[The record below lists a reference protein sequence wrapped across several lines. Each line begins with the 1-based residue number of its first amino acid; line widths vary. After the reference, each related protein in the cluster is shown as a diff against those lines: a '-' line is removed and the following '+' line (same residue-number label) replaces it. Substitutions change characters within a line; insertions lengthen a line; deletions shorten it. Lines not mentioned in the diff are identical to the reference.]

1 MHDSPTHGTAVPSS
15 ARTPAVPGRG
25 RRAAR
30 LGTVAVA
37 TCGVLS
43 AGLFAAGGAQAADV
57 TDGAVAVEAAQAAAV
72 APATVT
78 VAAPVTVVAPQSTA
92 TTLRASRG
100 TLTKG
105 QRVRLSGVVTVGA
118 ARARL
123 AGARV
128 VLQSH
133 LAGRKWRTVT
143 TRRLSAKGTVTVD
156 LRPGVR
162 TYYRL
167 VLPAAATRR
176 SSASRTVR
184 VTVRLSARQKVIAAA
199 TSRIGKPY
207 VFGAAGPNSFD
218 CSGLTLYA
226 YRKAG
231 VKLPHSAN
239 GQKRYGRAVS
249 RRSARAGDLVV
260 FYSGGYAYHAAI
272 YAGKGYIYEA
282 ARPGTRVGRH
292 KLWSSAISFRG
303 LV

>member
-1 MHDSPTHGTAVPSS
+1 VPSS
-15 ARTPAVPGRG
+15 TRTPAVTGRG
-25 RRAAR
+25 RLAAR

-57 TDGAVAVEAAQAAAV
+57 TDGTVAVDAAAL

-78 VAAPVTVVAPQSTA
+78 VAPAATVVAPVTVVAPQPTA

-133 LAGRKWRTVT
+133 LKGRPWRTVT

-167 VLPAAATRR
+167 VLPAAASRR
-176 SSASRTVR
+176 SSASRSVR
-184 VTVRLSARQKVIAAA
+184 VTVRLSARQKVLAAA

-218 CSGLTLYA
+218 CSGLTSYA

-231 VKLPHSAN
+231 VRLPHSAN

-249 RRSARAGDLVV
+249 RRSARPGDLVV

-292 KLWSSAISFRG
+292 KLWSSAVSFRR
-303 LV
+303 LVA